1 MKLVRKSWGITTCKA
16 ASMFKFH
23 FCIEKGANANCE
35 VQRIGTVDRNSRRI
49 HHHCFSNI
57 TYAQEERDDFS
68 IKKNRII

>member
-1 MKLVRKSWGITTCKA
+1 
-16 ASMFKFH
+16 MFKFH

-68 IKKNRII
+68 IKKIG